1 MHILLIHQAFATEDE
16 PGGTRH
22 YEIGKHLAVNGHRLT
37 IVAST
42 VSYQTRQR
50 VSQKHGPAGGDET
63 LRILRAWT
71 YAARRD
77 GFVTRLLGFF
87 SFMVSSMAKGLMV
100 RKVDAVW
107 GTSPP
112 IFQAVT
118 AYLLAKWKRVPFVLE
133 VRDLWPDF
141 AIHMEV
147 LRNGTLIWLS
157 RRLEQFLYR
166 HANTIV
172 VNSPG
177 FIPHLLSCGVP
188 AHQINLVPNGVDT
201 AMFSGA
207 DGRVIRNEMDLI
219 GKFVAMYAGAHGM
232 ANDLGTVLEAAKRL
246 CDHQEIVF
254 ALVGDGTQRQALME
268 QAQADHLTN
277 VLFIPAQPKAR
288 TPAFLATAD
297 VCIAILK
304 AVPMLDTT
312 YPNKVFDY
320 MAASRP
326 TVLAIDG
333 VIREVIEKAD
343 GGLFVQP
350 GNAQALAEAILTY
363 SRNPELCR
371 HQGNSARK
379 YVELH
384 FGRPLQAAKLQEVFQ
399 RAIRDNVMKS
409 LLGRAFKRLLDLA
422 GAIVG
427 LVVLAIPFTLIA
439 VAIKLDSSGPVFY
452 RDPRAGKK
460 GWLFRPWK
468 FRTMIHG
475 ATKIGLG
482 YTIAQDDSRITRVGR
497 ILRNTGVDELP
508 QLINV
513 LKCEMSL
520 VGPRPTWP
528 YQVDRYDDTQLR
540 RLLAKPGITGVAVV
554 RGRNALSWEERIKLD
569 NWYSDHWSAWLD
581 LKVLALTPWKV
592 LVTREGLYGNKGVN
606 DDFGGSPPDSETKDS

>member
-22 YEIGKHLAVNGHRLT
+22 YEIGKHLAGNGHRLT
-37 IVAST
+37 VVAST

-50 VSQKHGPAGGDET
+50 VNQPPGTADGDKT

-71 YAARRD
+71 YSAQRG
-77 GFVTRLLGFF
+77 GFVGRLIGFF
-87 SFMVSSMAKGLMV
+87 SFMASSLIKGLMV
-100 RKVDAVW
+100 GKVDLVW

-118 AYLLAKWKRVPFVLE
+118 AYLLAQWKRVPFVLE
-133 VRDLWPDF
+133 VRDLWPEF
-141 AIHMEV
+141 AVHMGV
-147 LRNGTLIWLS
+147 LRNGVLIWLS
-157 RRLEQFLYR
+157 RRLERFLYR
-166 HANTIV
+166 HADRIV

-188 AHQINLVPNGVDT
+188 EHQIDLVPNGVDA

-207 DGRVIRNEMDLI
+207 DGQVVRNEMDLN
-219 GKFVAMYAGAHGM
+219 GKFVAMYAGAQGI
-232 ANDLGTVLEAAKRL
+232 ANDLGTALEAAKILR
-246 CDHQEIVF
+246 DHQEIVF

-268 QAQADHLTN
+268 QAQADQLRN
-277 VLFIPAQPKAR
+277 VFFIPAQPKAR
-288 TPAFLATAD
+288 TPTFLAAAD
-297 VCIAILK
+297 VCIATLK

-320 MAASRP
+320 MAAGRP

-343 GGLFVQP
+343 GGLFVPP
-350 GNAQALAEAILTY
+350 GNAQALAEAVLTY

-371 HQGNSARK
+371 RQGENARE

-384 FGRPLQAAKLQEVFQ
+384 FDRPLQAAKLQGLFQ
-399 RAIRDNVMKS
+399 KAIHDHVMKG
-409 LLGRAFKRLLDLA
+409 LLGRAFKRFLDLV
-422 GAIVG
+422 GAAVG
-427 LVVLAIPFTLIA
+427 LAVLAAPFTLIA
-439 VAIKLDSSGPVFY
+439 VAIKLDSRGPVFY
-452 RDPRAGKK
+452 RDPRAGRK
-460 GWLFRPWK
+460 GWLFQPWK
-468 FRTMIHG
+468 FRTMVQG

-508 QLINV
+508 QLLNV
-513 LKCEMSL
+513 LNGEMSL

-528 YQVDRYDDTQLR
+528 YQVELYDDTQRR
-540 RLLAKPGITGVAVV
+540 RLLAKPGVTGLAIV
-554 RGRNALSWEERIKLD
+554 RGRNALSWEERIELD
-569 NWYSDHWSAWLD
+569 LWYIDHWSPWLD
-581 LKVLALTPWKV
+581 LKVLALTPWKI
-592 LVTREGLYGNKGVN
+592 LATREGLYGKEGINEDFQPATKGN
-606 DDFGGSPPDSETKDS
+606 QD